1 MYRVLL
7 EPDDNG
13 TLLVIV
19 AVGMLAAV
27 RFHNEFRLDAGKI
40 HNVGRDRMLPTE
52 TVPELIVTKLSPQ
65 GSFRIGHVPPQLLTA
80 PCHRRSAAH
89 RPHPVPPPLAG
100 EGNNTRLPFRPARKP
115 KRG

>member
-40 HNVGRDRMLPTE
+40 HNVG
-52 TVPELIVTKLSPQ
+52 
-65 GSFRIGHVPPQLLTA
+65 GIG
-80 PCHRRSAAH
+80 CCRR
-89 RPHPVPPPLAG
+89 
-100 EGNNTRLPFRPARKP
+100 
-115 KRG
+115 KRYPS